1 MYKLILARGVSPR
14 HTISLLAAWAGFCA
28 LVTATH
34 PVAGQQTASQPIM
47 HKVQGAN
54 ERLEMVVNS
63 SRILTMDSKMAKAQ
77 VNNPDILG
85 LTPLSA
91 SEVQV
96 FAKKAGVTQVN
107 LWDDKDTIHAV
118 DVIVFADGRELAM
131 ILKSEFPTT
140 ALNVRP
146 LANSVVISGYV
157 DDPAQINRIMEIA
170 ADYYPKVINNITVAG
185 VQQVVLKT
193 KVLEVSRTK
202 LRAIGFDFT
211 AISGDDFFQSSIS
224 GILSKVAISTGAIT
238 TNGAETMSFG
248 IVNGS
253 DAFFGFLEAL
263 RREQIATIMAEPDL
277 TAYSG
282 RPASFNSGGEFPII
296 VPQSLGTVSVQYK
309 KFGTE
314 IEFVPIVLGNGA
326 IRLEVKPRVSEID
339 DTRSVVIQ
347 GINVPGLRV
356 REANTGVEMRA
367 GQTLALAGLVFN
379 RRIVDKR
386 EVPWVGELP
395 WVGALFSR
403 KRETIDETELLIM
416 VTPQFTEAVD
426 ACDFPPGGPGLNTSS
441 PNDIQ
446 FYLKGHIEVPRCP
459 EDDRCAPSRSPG
471 TADADAH
478 RYQGPPGVDYGH
490 DEVIEGE
497 GEAVTPL
504 PEARKKGKL
513 LDGGAGPRMLK
524 NAPPATS
531 PAVKRDRQ
539 QAAHTNPATPD
550 VRVLPKTPAK
560 SASYNQSPRNNS
572 NRPVAPRNTVGR
584 TAAGSSPGLIG
595 PIGYDVKE

>member
-1 MYKLILARGVSPR
+1 MYQLILARRFSPR
-14 HTISLLAAWAGFCA
+14 RAYSLVAAVVACCA
-28 LVTATH
+28 VLIA
-34 PVAGQQTASQPIM
+34 PCSAADPQTSSQPIM

-107 LWDDKDTIHAV
+107 LWDEKDNIHAV

-131 ILKSEFPTT
+131 ILRSEFPTT
-140 ALNVRP
+140 SLNVRP
-146 LANSVVISGYV
+146 LANSVIISGHV
-157 DDPAQINRIMEIA
+157 DDPAQISRIMEIS

-185 VQQVVLKT
+185 VQQVVLRT
-193 KVLEVSRTK
+193 KVLEISRTK
-202 LRAIGFDFT
+202 LRALGFDFT
-211 AISGDDFFQSSIS
+211 AISGNDFFQSSIG
-224 GILSKVAISTGAIT
+224 GILNRVALSTGAIT
-238 TNGAETMSFG
+238 TNGSETLSFG

-263 RREQIATIMAEPDL
+263 RRDQIATIMAEPNL
-277 TAYSG
+277 AAYSG

-339 DTRSVVIQ
+339 DTRSVVVQ

-367 GQTLALAGLVFN
+367 GQTLALAGLVFD
-379 RRIVDKR
+379 RRIVDSRKI
-386 EVPWVGELP
+386 PWVGELP

-403 KRETIDETELLIM
+403 KRETIDETELLIL
-416 VTPQFTEAVD
+416 VTPQWIEAVN
-426 ACDFPPGGPGLNTSS
+426 ACDVPPGGPGLNTSS
-441 PNDIQ
+441 PNDMQ
-446 FYLKGHIEVPRCP
+446 FYFKNHIEVPRCP
-459 EDDRCAPSRSPG
+459 ADDQCSPSRSPG
-471 TADADAH
+471 TAADDAMRYHGDAM
-478 RYQGPPGVDYGH
+478 PL
-490 DEVIEGE
+490 EGE
-497 GEAVTPL
+497 MVTPL
-504 PEARKKGKL
+504 PEARKDGKL
-513 LDGGAGPRMLK
+513 LDGGAGPRILR
-524 NAPPATS
+524 NGGPGTAPGGRTQDQVTLGRPASS
-531 PAVKRDRQ
+531 P
-539 QAAHTNPATPD
+539 
-550 VRVLPKTPAK
+550 VRVLSKAPAK
-560 SASYNQSPRNNS
+560 SASYNPSTRNNPT
-572 NRPVAPRNTVGR
+572 RPLVRQDSSGR
-584 TAAGSSPGLIG
+584 PAAGTSPGFIG

>member
-1 MYKLILARGVSPR
+1 MYKLILARRFSPR
-14 HTISLLAAWAGFCA
+14 RSISLFAALAGSCAMLAASQPAVGEQP
-28 LVTATH
+28 TA
-34 PVAGQQTASQPIM
+34 QPIM
-47 HKVQGAN
+47 HKVQGAS

-107 LWDDKDTIHAV
+107 LWDEKDGIHAV
-118 DVIVFADGRELAM
+118 DVIVFADGRELSM

-140 ALNVRP
+140 SLNVRP
-146 LANSVVISGYV
+146 LANSVIISGHV
-157 DDPAQINRIMEIA
+157 DDPAQISRIMEIA

-185 VQQVVLKT
+185 VQQVVLRT
-193 KVLEVSRTK
+193 KVMEVSRTK
-202 LRAIGFDFT
+202 LRAVGFDFK
-211 AISGDDFFQSSIS
+211 AISGDDFFQSSIG
-224 GILSKVAISTGAIT
+224 GILGKVALSTGAIT

-263 RREQIATIMAEPDL
+263 RREQIAKIMAEPNL

-339 DTRSVVIQ
+339 DTRSVVVN

-379 RRIVDKR
+379 RTQTAKR
-386 EVPWVGELP
+386 EIPWLGELP
-395 WVGALFSR
+395 WVGALFRRS
-403 KRETIDETELLIM
+403 RETIDETELLIL
-416 VTPQFTEAVD
+416 VTPQFVEAVD
-426 ACDFPPGGPGLNTSS
+426 ACDVPPGGPGLSTSS
-441 PNDIQ
+441 PNDVQ

-471 TADADAH
+471 TAADDAASYHGSDGSYE
-478 RYQGPPGVDYGH
+478 RQGLPAD
-490 DEVIEGE
+490 GE
-497 GEAVTPL
+497 SIVPL
-504 PEARKKGKL
+504 PEARNNGKL
-513 LDGGAGPRMLK
+513 LDGGAGPSRVLRK
-524 NAPPATS
+524 ES
-531 PAVKRDRQ
+531 PARSATAKAAQEQVTVERPARSSV
-539 QAAHTNPATPD
+539 QA
-550 VRVLPKTPAK
+550 LPKAATK
-560 SASYNQSPRNNS
+560 SASYNQSPRNNP
-572 NRPVAPRNTVGR
+572 NRPLESRKSAARP
-584 TAAGSSPGLIG
+584 AAGTSPGFIG